1 MFQYQCP
8 RCNNTVYS
16 PRPREAAGLRCLV
29 CGFAEGPGAAAAT
42 PAVPATPTAAASPAG
57 AAPPLPPARQPAS
70 LAAPMA
76 DLAPAPL
83 APEPPKPPRLP
94 EEWAL
99 EQLLGSGSMGEVYRA
114 RHRLT
119 DELVALKCVS
129 GSHARQAEYAAR
141 FVREV
146 KVLHRLAHPNIVRLL
161 YTGVHDGLPW
171 LAMEF
176 VDGPPLRRLM
186 EAGRLP
192 PARALELLLQVAQA
206 LEYTHA
212 QGVVHR
218 DLKPENVLVD
228 SKGGAKVADFGL
240 AALDVTNPRR
250 SMLTRP
256 GQAMGT
262 LDYMAPEQM
271 TDAGSATPA
280 ADLYALG
287 VMLFE
292 TLAGRVPYGAQAL
305 PEATPGSTPALR
317 ELAVRLLAREP
328 AGRPTSAEVVA
339 ALAGACGR
347 PDVPAAAPI
356 APPEEGS
363 LGKLRSLAR
372 SWFAPKGR

>member
-16 PRPREAAGLRCLV
+16 PRPRETAGLRCLV

-42 PAVPATPTAAASPAG
+42 LAESATPAGTARPVQPAH
-57 AAPPLPPARQPAS
+57 PPAS
-70 LAAPMA
+70 LAAPSSE
-76 DLAPAPL
+76 LAPVPP
-83 APEPPKPPRLP
+83 APEPPRPPRLP

-186 EAGRLP
+186 EAGQLP

-206 LEYTHA
+206 LAYTHA

-262 LDYMAPEQM
+262 FDYMAPEQM
-271 TDAGSATPA
+271 TDAASATPA

-292 TLAGRVPYGAQAL
+292 ALVGRVPYGAQAM
-305 PEATPGSTPALR
+305 PESTPGSTPALR
-317 ELAVRLLAREP
+317 DLAVRLLAREP
-328 AGRPTSAEVVA
+328 AGRPTSGEVVA
-339 ALAGACGR
+339 TLAGACGC
-347 PDVPAAAPI
+347 PEVPATAPV
-356 APPEEGS
+356 APADEGS